1 MFKRIKAEW
10 LLALSL
16 ALPGLAVGASAYA
29 QEVGKEWT
37 AFPYLPGQKFL
48 FESAA
53 RQSIETMFAG
63 DQVDVPFQWYVHS
76 QAVSPRETTTD
87 YRFQPLALIKADW
100 TYTYASQPYASD
112 ELFMQAIRTQN
123 ASDPQCPALQ
133 LDPIQWVEGSD
144 KGPDG
149 SSRRD
154 TATLSGTR
162 YLDFGGGSCLGAF
175 VRGVLERKRRVDCPN
190 KSSTQWNAASGMCE
204 MRTAGMMTYKGPPQP
219 KQCPMLANP
228 CNPATGDKSQPE
240 PDFDLGWVSFQRHYH
255 SLTST
260 AGESLGIGWTHSHN
274 IRLATGNDPTVFPP
288 ALSVGLIDPD
298 GNQIAFVKVGT
309 QYEANDGSG
318 DRAVQQTSGWQV
330 SRATERLY
338 FNNEGRMQHRD
349 FEDGTWL
356 AYAYDAR
363 GRLLSVTHSSGR
375 QLTLHY
381 AVPGN
386 ALRISSISLAGQAL
400 VSYAYSS
407 SENLLSATYADGSVR
422 SYHYEDAR
430 YPNYLT
436 GVTAEDNRRFSWFGY
451 DEKGRVIYS
460 RHSPDP
466 GTAGAGIDGIDLAYL
481 PAGDTVVTDALGKT
495 STYQLTAG
503 GPGTLPRM
511 VTGSTDAAGTTA
523 TVLLPESTDF
533 RRRVASS
540 TDRRGTVTQYAYAE
554 GTDPLAGAVRVTTT
568 TEAAGTP
575 QERVTET
582 RVAIDSN
589 RVVLQTVGTQEIR
602 IARNARLQPTV
613 ITVRDTATD
622 QTRVTTLTYCEAE
635 GPDCAQ
641 VGALRSTDGPRTDV
655 SDVTTRAWYTADDAG
670 CASGGT
676 CSFRKGDLRSISNA
690 LGHTTETLSYD
701 TFGRPLSVRDGNGV
715 VTDYSYHPR
724 GWPTSITVRGATTA
738 DDRST
743 QISYWPTGQ
752 VQQVTEPD
760 GSSVTYVYDAAQR
773 LTDIADSAGNTI
785 HYTLDDAGNRLNEDT
800 VDAGGTLRRTLART
814 YNTLGQLTAL
824 KDAGNHATGF
834 TYDANGNPQTVTD
847 ALQRVT
853 SQQHDP
859 LNRLA
864 QTLQDVG
871 GVAAEISSQYNA
883 LDQVT
888 QVTDP
893 KGLHTTYA
901 YNGFGDLTGQVSPD
915 SGTSSFTVDAAGNR
929 KTRTDARGVTAT
941 YSYDALN
948 RLIGVAYPDP
958 NLDIGYSYDV
968 APAACAADERFA
980 KGRLGQVLHANGST
994 QYCHDRF
1001 GQITRKVQ
1009 TINGVASTLRYAYSK
1024 AGRLTALTYPDGS
1037 VADYVRD
1044 PLGRISQVG
1053 LTRPGQSRQVV
1064 VDNVTYAAFGPATG
1078 WSYGNGRQLQRPLD
1092 LDYRPQA
1099 VHDPAAGG
1107 LSLSYGYD
1115 PVGSITE
1122 LKNGAGST
1130 VLATYAYDTL
1140 GRLTQTQ
1147 DGTTGT
1153 PIETYAYDATGNRT
1167 ALTTAAGVAGYTY
1180 PASSHRLT
1188 AVDGEARG
1196 HDAAGNTTSI
1206 GSKAFTYNDAN
1217 RMNAVKQGSAVLESY
1232 AYNHRG
1238 ERVLRTPTGGT
1249 AQITLYDEAGQWLG
1263 NYSASGEAQQQAI
1276 WLDNYPVA
1284 LINVP
1289 AAGVPE
1295 LAYVQPD
1302 HLGTPRVVIDPV
1314 RDVAIWEWSNKSEV
1328 FGNQIPSADP
1338 DSDGV
1343 AFELA
1348 LRFPGQQATDASG
1361 MFYNYQREY
1370 DPAVGRYSQSDPIG
1384 LAGGISTFVY
1394 ATGNSIGFTDPLG
1407 LNNQFGA
1414 GASASGAGP
1423 GVAVNFSGTFG
1434 ISVPKDRKSIACYQI
1449 YGSLQMGAML
1459 GGGAYLGA
1467 GASVSASESSGPL
1480 PPKSWGVYRYSELAG
1495 GWGPS
1500 IGGSVQGTDNLLKG
1514 NKDGDN
1520 WAWLRRLFSLEDMG
1534 RDKIGGGSASFPPL
1548 PGVGFGFLS
1557 GSGYTISGQ
1566 LATPTGEGCGCP

>member
-1 MFKRIKAEW
+1 MLKQMNAKW

-16 ALPGLAVGASAYA
+16 ALPGLLAGTSVHA
-29 QEVGKEWT
+29 QEVVKEWT
-37 AFPYLPGQKFL
+37 AFPYLPGQKFSV
-48 FESAA
+48 ERAA
-53 RQSIETMFAG
+53 RQSIEARFAA
-63 DQVDVPFQWYVHS
+63 DQVDVPFQWYPHS
-76 QAVSPRETTTD
+76 QAVTPRETTTD

-100 TYTYASQPYASD
+100 TYTYASQQYAT
-112 ELFMQAIRTQN
+112 ETLFMQAISSQN
-123 ASDPQCPALQ
+123 ASDPQCPAMELE
-133 LDPIQWVEGSD
+133 PIQWVEGAD

-154 TATLSGTR
+154 TAMLSGTR
-162 YLDFGGGSCLGAF
+162 YLDFGGGTCMGAF
-175 VRGVLERKRRVDCPN
+175 VRGVVERKRRVECPN

-204 MRTAGMMTYKGPPQP
+204 MRTAGMMTYKGPSQP
-219 KQCPMLANP
+219 KQCLLGNP

-240 PDFDLGWVSFQRHYH
+240 PDFDLGWVNFQRHYH
-255 SLTST
+255 SLTTT

-451 DEKGRVIYS
+451 DGKGRVIYS

-466 GTAGAGIDGIDLAYL
+466 GTAGAGIDGIALAYL

-511 VTGSTDAAGTTA
+511 ITGSTDAAGTTA
-523 TVLLPESTDF
+523 TVLLPESADF

-568 TEAAGTP
+568 TEAAGAP

-589 RVVLQTVGTQEIR
+589 RVVQQTVGTQETR
-602 IARNARLQPTV
+602 ITRNARLQPTV

-635 GPDCAQ
+635 GPDCPQ

-655 SDVTTRAWYTADDAG
+655 SDITTRAWYTADDAG
-670 CASGGT
+670 CATGGT

-715 VTDYSYHPR
+715 VTDYGYHPR
-724 GWPTSITVRGATTA
+724 GWPASVTVRGATTA

-814 YNTLGQLTAL
+814 YNILGQLTAL

-834 TYDANGNPQTVTD
+834 TYDANGNPQSITD

-853 SQQHDP
+853 SQQYDP

-864 QTLQDVG
+864 LTLQDVA
-871 GVAAEISSQYNA
+871 GVAAEIRSSYNA

-901 YNGFGDLTGQVSPD
+901 YNGFGDLTAQVSPD
-915 SGTSSFTVDAAGNR
+915 SGSTGFTVDSAGNR
-929 KTRTDARGVTAT
+929 KTRTDARGITAT

-948 RLIGVAYPDP
+948 RLVGVAYPDP
-958 NLDIGYSYDV
+958 NMDVGYHYDV
-968 APAACAADERFA
+968 APAVCASDERFA
-980 KGRLGQVLHANGST
+980 KGRLSEVLHDGGRTA
-994 QYCHDRF
+994 YCHDRF
-1001 GQITRKVQ
+1001 GQVTRKVQ
-1009 TINGVASTLRYAYSK
+1009 TVNGVASTLRYAYNKS
-1024 AGRLTALTYPDGS
+1024 GRLASLTYPDGS

-1044 PLGRISQVG
+1044 TLGRISQIG
-1053 LTRPGQSRQVV
+1053 LTRPGQARQVV
-1064 VDNVTYAAFGPATG
+1064 IEGVTYAAFGPATG
-1078 WSYGNGRQLQRPLD
+1078 WAYGNGRQLQRPLD
-1092 LDYRPQA
+1092 LDYRPKA

-1107 LSLSYGYD
+1107 LSLGFGYD
-1115 PVGSITE
+1115 AVGSITE
-1122 LKNGAGST
+1122 LKNGTGTLVQAK
-1130 VLATYAYDTL
+1130 YAYDAL

-1147 DGTTGT
+1147 DGATAT
-1153 PIETYAYDATGNRT
+1153 PIETYGYDATGNRT
-1167 ALTTAAGVAGYTY
+1167 SLTTAAGTSTYSY
-1180 PASSHRLT
+1180 PADSHHLV
-1188 AVDGEARG
+1188 AVGGEARG

-1206 GSKAFTYNDAN
+1206 GGKAFTYNDAN
-1217 RMNAVKQGSAVLESY
+1217 RMNAVKLGGVVAERY
-1232 AYNHRG
+1232 GYNHRG
-1238 ERVLRTPTGGT
+1238 ERVLRAPEGGN
-1249 AQITLYDEAGQWLG
+1249 AQITVYDEAGQWLG
-1263 NYSASGEAQQQAI
+1263 NYSATGQAQTGQAQQQAI

-1284 LINVP
+1284 LINVA

-1295 LAYVQPD
+1295 LAYIQPD
-1302 HLGTPRVVIDPV
+1302 HLATPRVVIDPV
-1314 RDVAIWEWSNKSEV
+1314 RDVAIWEWSSKSEV
-1328 FGNQIPSADP
+1328 FGDQIPSADP
-1338 DSDGV
+1338 DGDGV

-1370 DPAVGRYSQSDPIG
+1370 DPVVGRYSQSDPIG
-1384 LAGGISTFVY
+1384 LDGGISTYSYVESNP
-1394 ATGNSIGFTDPLG
+1394 NSNLDPLG
-1407 LNNQFGA
+1407 LESGEFQFGKYRMKQPEAPPATDIGDALVA
-1414 GASASGAGP
+1414 GRVLSLYSSEMKSRRIKGSDQFYHCLAACRATQITSNAG
-1423 GVAVNFSGTFG
+1423 VVLELMAMKET
-1434 ISVPKDRKSIACYQI
+1434 KDYYAGRLGL
-1449 YGSLQMGAML
+1449 YGDGK
-1459 GGGAYLGA
+1459 
-1467 GASVSASESSGPL
+1467 
-1480 PPKSWGVYRYSELAG
+1480 PKSHSEMR
-1495 GWGPS
+1495 
-1500 IGGSVQGTDNLLKG
+1500 IDNE
-1514 NKDGDN
+1514 GDMAAN
-1520 WAWLRRLFSLEDMG
+1520 RHGAACKLGESCARRC
-1534 RDKIGGGSASFPPL
+1534 ASYVPTSSRP
-1548 PGVGFGFLS
+1548 FLND
-1557 GSGYTISGQ
+1557 YI
-1566 LATPTGEGCGCP
+1566 PEW